1 MENTVFRVPQCQ
13 VSSFKIEVIVAT
25 WVDLLIVIDYFGG
38 IVCTIKL
45 AEQAEKSSLIECQGA
60 VVP

>member
-1 MENTVFRVPQCQ
+1 MVPHFHA
-13 VSSFKIEVIVAT
+13 SNFKIEIIVAT